1 MQSQP
6 AQPTQSAT
14 TATGQTT
21 APASEQ
27 KSNLLFTASEIT
39 DPNKRNQFLVRN
51 GLSEAE
57 LAEFSAGNY
66 PATTQQRK
74 SAEKIM
80 REIGNLAKID
90 WNDAVGLLD
99 PGRFLSQG
107 GADAQAKI
115 NTIVSTVTQPD
126 L

>member
-1 MQSQP
+1 
-6 AQPTQSAT
+6 
-14 TATGQTT
+14 
-21 APASEQ
+21 
-27 KSNLLFTASEIT
+27 
-39 DPNKRNQFLVRN
+39 
-51 GLSEAE
+51 
-57 LAEFSAGNY
+57 
-66 PATTQQRK
+66 
-74 SAEKIM
+74 M